1 MRAPPTFLGSKPIWR
16 WRMTRRGRRRASSSA
31 GGFMVLDDS
40 AGFLATLNFAFL
52 LSFPSLFA
60 IINPIGAAF
69 IFDGVAKDFTTA
81 ERKKAGLFS
90 STLMWAFRARD

>member
-1 MRAPPTFLGSKPIWR
+1 MRALPTFLGSKPIWR
-16 WRMTRRGRRRASSSA
+16 WRMTLEVVGAPRVLREFHG
-31 GGFMVLDDS
+31 LDDP

-52 LSFPSLFA
+52 LLFPSLFA

-81 ERKKAGLFS
+81 EGKRS
-90 STLMWAFRARD
+90 PRALASMPS